1 MNDVLGYC
9 FCSFCALIFHT
20 HQTIMDHNGCI
31 VESCFYDSRA
41 VVPCQSFSSLLV
53 ASKFHKAT

>member
-1 MNDVLGYC
+1 MMSWGIAFAVFVLSY
-9 FCSFCALIFHT
+9 FT
-20 HQTIMDHNGCI
+20 HQIIMDHNGCI